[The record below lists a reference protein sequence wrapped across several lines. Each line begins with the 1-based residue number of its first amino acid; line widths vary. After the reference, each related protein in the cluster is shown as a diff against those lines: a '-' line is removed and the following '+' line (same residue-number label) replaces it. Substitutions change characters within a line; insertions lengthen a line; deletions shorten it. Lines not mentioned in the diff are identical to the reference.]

1 MFLSQSMFS
10 LTYGS
15 YCLAFHSVVIACFE
29 WWLIK
34 LVILFTRNLSYSQ
47 LKTSILLVYFVVVA
61 LHYSTP
67 YSFGVTASTQ
77 ISNELGVENPNTTDL
92 AALFVMVLGVAKEI
106 IISQLYFILKVWLNV
121 QKICGPICEMH
132 QGI

>member
-1 MFLSQSMFS
+1 M
-10 LTYGS
+10 
-15 YCLAFHSVVIACFE
+15 
-29 WWLIK
+29 
-34 LVILFTRNLSYSQ
+34 SYSQ

-92 AALFVMVLGVAKEI
+92 AAVFVMVLGVAKEI
-106 IISQLYFILKVWLNV
+106 IISQPFHSENLVNRAKDLTSLYS
-121 QKICGPICEMH
+121 KIDAEH
-132 QGI
+132 QGLFLIFDSQLDQSSKYMHKITLGSVSQ